1 MFKERARESYLPLR
15 VSRRARTWPVA
26 SFSADDGA
34 LDRRLL
40 LGPRVS
46 IKSVSHQWFGSALEA
61 ESPSLPWPRSAGE
74 IYFCRAAPMML
85 ALFLAGVMLQGK
97 LMIEMTCLFQYVML
111 LSSALSVQSSPIFI
125 VVEDVSIG
133 VFFP

>member
-1 MFKERARESYLPLR
+1 
-15 VSRRARTWPVA
+15 
-26 SFSADDGA
+26 
-34 LDRRLL
+34 
-40 LGPRVS
+40 
-46 IKSVSHQWFGSALEA
+46 
-61 ESPSLPWPRSAGE
+61 
-74 IYFCRAAPMML
+74 MML

-133 VFFP
+133 GFSLVLLVSTVRQLVMAK